1 MSDDRIGFFLDRMRE
16 AAFDAHRFLEG
27 VEKTAFMKDVILQRA
42 VGMSLLMASELA
54 FQLMSRHPEFT
65 EQHAEFPWSSMRGI
79 RNRIAH
85 GYFNIDLEK
94 VWTTARADAADLVD
108 QIDAIR
114 HWRAQGE

>member
-16 AAFDAHRFLEG
+16 AAFDAHRFVEG
-27 VEKTAFMKDVILQRA
+27 VEKAAFIQDVILQRA

-54 FQLMSRHPEFT
+54 LQLMTRHPEFV
-65 EQHAEFPWSSMRGI
+65 EEHAEFPWSSMRGM

-85 GYFNIDLEK
+85 GYFDIDLEK
-94 VWTTARADAADLVD
+94 VWSTARNEASDMVAT
-108 QIDAIR
+108 IDAIR